1 MVSFKEFLLNES
13 YILYKREIGGEMIEK
28 VMYGELGKGIPKN

>member
-13 YILYKREIGGEMIEK
+13 YKREIGGEMIEK
-28 VMYGELGKGIPKN
+28 VMFGELGKGIPKN